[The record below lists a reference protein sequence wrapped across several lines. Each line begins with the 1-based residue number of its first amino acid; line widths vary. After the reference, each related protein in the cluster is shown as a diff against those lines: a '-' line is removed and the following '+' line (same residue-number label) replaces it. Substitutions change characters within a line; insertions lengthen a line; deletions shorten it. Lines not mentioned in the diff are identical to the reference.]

1 MISINIIA
9 SIVGIT
15 IAYCI
20 MGFLVYTA
28 FREETEV
35 VLAILAGAFWPILW
49 AFAAIA
55 FPPYFLF
62 DIMLEKRRSGK

>member
-28 FREETEV
+28 FRDETEA

-49 AFAAIA
+49 AFAAVIM
-55 FPPYFLF
+55 PPYLLF
-62 DIMLEKRRSGK
+62 DTMRERRRSGR